1 MLSVL
6 LRAFRNALIGL
17 KVEAFRDMS
26 DRVQMMC
33 VRDFESEY

>member
-1 MLSVL
+1 M
-6 LRAFRNALIGL
+6 LRAFHVALIGL

-33 VRDFESEY
+33 ERDFESEY